1 MDKKTIWL
9 DRLSD
14 FVKYLLIAGV
24 VVFIGF
30 LFPNQ
35 SVNSEDYKLGSKWK
49 ADDLVAPFSFAI
61 RRNQKDLDA
70 DKLQIQQRSRHY
82 YRYDTEANNRAH
94 SAFATAIEQEK
105 ANQLAD
111 ADFNKQID
119 RYLNFGKAILTDIYD
134 TGIGKLAHENSDQ
147 LYVVK
152 GNVIEP
158 WADNERL
165 SMEDVHTIVRNKLGS
180 SDLKDTTLLSALLTQ
195 QLHPNIL
202 YDDTLSAKFL
212 QRDLDKVAEFEG
224 KVQEGDVIIKNGD
237 PITNEARAKLLS
249 YDEQFKT
256 RDEGKSRRLSTF
268 IGYLLLTTLI
278 IVFFLLYVR
287 FVDKEVFSKFSNVV
301 FMLMWI
307 VLFSYLVHLAET
319 TDAFSVYMIPFC
331 IVPIVIKNFF
341 NSRIAFF
348 IHVIIILIVSF
359 LSSMGYEFTFIMIT
373 AGIAIIL
380 SNVNTRYWN
389 KFFVS
394 ILYLLGTFLVA
405 SLGLTLIK
413 GGAINELD
421 FGQFGAFGI
430 NALLTLLAYP
440 FVPLLERVFGY
451 TSDVRLLELGD
462 LNRPLLKEMSMKAP
476 GTLQHSLQVSNL
488 SEAAAN
494 AIGANSTLIK
504 VAALYHDIGKMNEP
518 FFFIE
523 NQRSGENPH
532 DHTSNKESAQ
542 KIIEH
547 VTEGVVMAKKAGLPK
562 VLIDFI
568 LTHHGKTRVEY
579 FYRQEVNSNPDT
591 TVDEAD
597 FMYPG
602 PDPRTKEE
610 TILMLADSI
619 EAASKSLSEHTFENV
634 QSLIDSIIK
643 HKMSNGHLDES
654 DLSLA
659 ELEKCR
665 KVFVDMIC
673 NIHHVR
679 IKYPDEQ
686 NPKEN

>member
-1 MDKKTIWL
+1 MPTNC
-9 DRLSD
+9 
-14 FVKYLLIAGV
+14 KY
-24 VVFIGF
+24 
-30 LFPNQ
+30 N
-35 SVNSEDYKLGSKWK
+35 NDLG
-49 ADDLVAPFSFAI
+49 
-61 RRNQKDLDA
+61 
-70 DKLQIQQRSRHY
+70 
-82 YRYDTEANNRAH
+82 T
-94 SAFATAIEQEK
+94 
-105 ANQLAD
+105 NQLAD